1 LPPETL
7 SCSTKDAQNL
17 FYRVKP
23 AFAEKK
29 KEEGTSLLKCSG
41 KKLFA
46 PVAPT
51 ASYSWRWTF
60 SNGHEPRYLA
70 EDTGAPQ
77 MEPHA

>member
-29 KEEGTSLLKCSG
+29 KEEGTSPLKCAER
-41 KKLFA
+41 KLA
-46 PVAPT
+46 TSVAPT
-51 ASYSWRWTF
+51 ASYSWRWKF

-70 EDTGAPQ
+70 EATGAPQ